1 MFGSAPV
8 PADPSETN
16 RQPASAGGDR
26 DASSLHGPAISI
38 GWAIAGSLAI
48 AAGLE
53 LSGRFLFKA
62 YGVGYGVTGMLTL
75 LAMAVWAGSA
85 VYVIRRAHGV
95 PRVTRTLFMGACLI
109 VFSQAVSMGQYFAL
123 PGVTFLM
130 RTAQP
135 LLVALED
142 GGFVVGLALV
152 FAGFYLSI
160 IEAARSNARLK
171 GERQAL
177 ADEVAERA
185 RAEEAL
191 EKAYADTEL
200 RVQERTA
207 SLQDLNQRLLDEIA
221 QRAEFERAL
230 QASET
235 RYRTLAEASQ
245 DVIFIINRDDTVAY
259 ANSFSGKH
267 LGIPQEDIIGRKRS
281 DLFPPE
287 SDRDQRQNLGRVF
300 QTAEPLRVERRAEL
314 QNGEGWQDTHLI
326 PLKDK
331 NGNVTAVLGVSRDI
345 TERKQAEE
353 ALRSSEERYR
363 GLIEQA
369 SDVVWRIDTQGRFTF
384 VSPVA
389 EHLVGY
395 KPEELLGKS
404 FLIIM
409 DEQSARESL
418 VSLRR
423 RMAGEFGTHSMR
435 IEAVYRRKD
444 GSLFPGEVST
454 SPIFD
459 PAGNLIEIQA
469 ITRDITERKRAQEA
483 LQRRVEIEEL
493 VAATSSRFLNASSDE
508 IEAEIVRTLE
518 TVGRFLGV
526 DRTFVRLFSTDSA
539 TFGRDYEWFA
549 EGLQP
554 RSLSALRL
562 HLGSFEW
569 DMDKL
574 MRGENLVVPRIA
586 DLPSEAS
593 AERILWEAIGIASI
607 VLIALIIGDS
617 VGGFLGLTSE
627 RTEHIPTEED
637 IRLMRLV
644 AGILSNALLHQ
655 RAEQTLRESE
665 ERHRSLIEGLSEA
678 VYRMTLPDGKYEYM
692 GPAAG
697 LVFGYPAEFF
707 MNRPKCIREIV
718 HPDSSAHIE
727 EMWNRLLRG
736 DIHGTYEYKIIDPE
750 GNDRWILQSNTL
762 IRNEAGAPV
771 AVEGICRNNTEEKLA
786 HQLIEEQRARFL
798 DSAKMSILGEMASN
812 IAHEISNPLAIVSG
826 SAEQLQNLL
835 QWDPVPVEYVP
846 RLTDTIMRNV
856 SRIQMIVKGLRNFA
870 REGEQ
875 DPFLNTSLKSIVDDT
890 VVLCQDLFTSHRV
903 LLSVDEIPED
913 LAIECRATQIME
925 VLFNLLSNALHAV
938 EDCDDKWVAIR
949 VADEGSEVA
958 LSVADS
964 GPGVLPE
971 IAKTLFGRFVTS
983 KEFGKGMGLGL
994 SISKRIVL
1002 AHNGSLS
1009 LDTTCP
1015 NTRFVVRMPKQQKH
1029 SVLDKSD
1036 PAHPDM

>member
-1 MFGSAPV
+1 M
-8 PADPSETN
+8 
-16 RQPASAGGDR
+16 
-26 DASSLHGPAISI
+26 
-38 GWAIAGSLAI
+38 
-48 AAGLE
+48 
-53 LSGRFLFKA
+53 SGRFLFQA

-75 LAMAVWAGSA
+75 LAMAVWGGSA
-85 VYVIRRAHGV
+85 IYVIRRAHGV
-95 PRVTRTLFMGACLI
+95 PRVTRTLSIGACSI
-109 VFSQAVSMGQYFAL
+109 VFSQAVSMSQHFAL

-135 LLVALED
+135 LLVVLED
-142 GGFVVGLALV
+142 GGFVAGLALV
-152 FAGFYLSI
+152 FAGFYFSI
-160 IEAARSNARLK
+160 IEGARSNARLK
-171 GERQAL
+171 RERQAL

-191 EKAYADTEL
+191 GKAYADTEL
-200 RVQERTA
+200 RVQERTV
-207 SLQDLNQRLLDEIA
+207 SLRDLNQRLLDEIA
-221 QRAEFERAL
+221 QRAEFQRAL

-235 RYRTLAEASQ
+235 RYRTLTEASR
-245 DVIFIINRDDTVAY
+245 DVIFILNRDDTVTY
-259 ANSFSGKH
+259 VNSFAGKQ
-267 LGIPQEDIIGRKRS
+267 LGLPQEDIIGRKRS

-287 SDRDQRQNLGRVF
+287 TDRIQRHSLERVF
-300 QTAEPLRVERRAEL
+300 ETGEALRVENRARF
-314 QNGEGWQDTHLI
+314 QDHEGWQDTHLI
-326 PLKDK
+326 PLKDL
-331 NGNVTAVLGVSRDI
+331 NGNTTAVLGVSREI

-353 ALRSSEERYR
+353 ALRTSEERYR

-369 SDVVWRIDTQGRFTF
+369 SDVVWRIDTEGRFTF

-404 FLIIM
+404 FQITL
-409 DEQSARESL
+409 DEQSARESQ

-435 IEAVYRRKD
+435 LEVVYRRKD

-483 LQRRVEIEEL
+483 LHRRVAIEEL

-526 DRTFVRLFSTDSA
+526 DRTFVRLFSAGGA

-554 RSLSALRL
+554 RSLAALRL

-569 DMDKL
+569 GTGKL

-593 AERILWEAIGIASI
+593 AERILWEAMGIASAVVI
-607 VLIALIIGDS
+607 SLIIGGS
-617 VGGFLGLTSE
+617 VGGFLGWTSE
-627 RTEHIPTEED
+627 HTERIPTEED

-644 AGILSNALLHQ
+644 AGILSNALLHE

-707 MNRPKCIREIV
+707 MNRPKCIHEIV

-736 DIHGTYEYKIIDPE
+736 DIHATYEYKIIDPE
-750 GNDRWILQSNTL
+750 GNERWILQSNTL

-812 IAHEISNPLAIVSG
+812 VAHEINNPLAIVSG
-826 SAEQLQNLL
+826 SAEQLRNLL
-835 QWDPVPVEYVP
+835 CSNPVPMEYVP

-856 SRIQMIVKGLRNFA
+856 SRIQTIVNGLRTFA
-870 REGEQ
+870 REGEH
-875 DPFLNTSLKSIVDDT
+875 DPFVSTPLRSIVDDT
-890 VVLCQDLFTSHRV
+890 VVLCQDRFASHHV
-903 LLSVDEIPED
+903 ALIVEEIPEN
-913 LAIECRATQIME
+913 LTVECRATQIME

-938 EDCDDKWVAIR
+938 ADGDDKWVTIG
-949 VADEGSEVA
+949 VADEGDEVA

-971 IAKTLFGRFVTS
+971 IAKTLFDRFVTS

-994 SISKRIVL
+994 SISKHIVL
-1002 AHNGSLS
+1002 AHNGTLS
-1009 LDTTCP
+1009 LDTTSP
-1015 NTRFVVRMPKQQKH
+1015 NTRFIVRLPKRQTPPTASEEWTEAVKDE
-1029 SVLDKSD
+1029 SETAR
-1036 PAHPDM
+1036 PNT